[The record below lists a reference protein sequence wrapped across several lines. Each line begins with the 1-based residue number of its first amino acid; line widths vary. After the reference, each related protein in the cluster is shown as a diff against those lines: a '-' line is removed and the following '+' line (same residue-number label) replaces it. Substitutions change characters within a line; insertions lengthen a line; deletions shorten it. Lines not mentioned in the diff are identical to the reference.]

1 MKPTQDLGAFLAHA
15 VTLENDAAERYD
27 ELADAM
33 DTHNNDEV
41 AELFRTM
48 AYYSRKHL
56 AEAAEYA
63 RNHAGGL
70 PSLKVWEY
78 EWPEKESPENAALDS
93 AHYLMT
99 AYQALQL
106 AREAEVHARDFYLSV
121 AENAQDSEV
130 TKLAKEFSEEEA
142 EHVEAI
148 DEWILRYPKP
158 EQDWDE
164 DLDPP
169 SEVDQ

>member
-15 VTLENDAAERYD
+15 VALENDAAERYD

-33 DTHNNDEV
+33 ETHNNDEV
-41 AELFRTM
+41 AELFRKM

-78 EWPEKESPENAALDS
+78 EWPEKESPESAAFDS

-99 AYQALQL
+99 PYHALQL
-106 AREAEVHARDFYLSV
+106 AKEAEVNARDFYSKV
-121 AENAQDSEV
+121 AESAQDAEIE
-130 TKLAKEFSEEEA
+130 KLSREFAEEEA

-148 DEWILRYPKP
+148 EEWILRYPEP
-158 EQDWDE
+158 EQGWDE

>member
-15 VTLENDAAERYD
+15 VALENDAAERYD

-33 DTHNNDEV
+33 DTHNNEDV
-41 AELFRTM
+41 AELFRKM

-63 RNHAGGL
+63 REHAGGL

-78 EWPEKESPENAALDS
+78 EWPQKESPENAALES

-99 AYQALQL
+99 PYHALQL
-106 AREAEVHARDFYLSV
+106 AKEAEVQARDFYRDV
-121 AENAQDSEV
+121 AEKAEDPEV
-130 TKLAKEFSEEEA
+130 VKLALEFTEEEG

-148 DEWILRYPKP
+148 EEWILRYPEP
-158 EQDWDE
+158 EQGWDN